1 MGADGA
7 ANIIFSKEIKNASD
21 GASRRKEKIAEYQ
34 EAIDVYKRQIV
45 IRLYEDVI
53 IAYKISK

>member
-1 MGADGA
+1 MIV
-7 ANIIFSKEIKNASD
+7 NVVIILFLGYCFLKLF
-21 GASRRKEKIAEYQ
+21 Y
-34 EAIDVYKRQIV
+34 IV